1 MIHFIADGLE
11 TVLSASIKLLLLTN
25 LPRGRV
31 LGIRYILLRLVVI
44 LETNTFD
51 SSNFIVVGV
60 LLALDVKLFDAAAVL
75 A

>member
-1 MIHFIADGLE
+1 M
-11 TVLSASIKLLLLTN
+11 LLTN

-31 LGIRYILLRLVVI
+31 LGIRNILLRLVVI